1 MANRPTQRSM
11 QDLLEKQLVSLN
23 EIHGTLAASKLIELG
38 QLVEEKKAL
47 DDDNILVD
55 ELRDMRLIS
64 NAILESL
71 NKIKDKFLAMPI
83 TTNEEKA
90 ETAKS
95 NAAMLKALQDLG
107 KDKKEPLKDIKEGLS
122 LGPIISGIGI
132 SLASLGGL
140 IGAYVK
146 NIKFWIDLLTPEK
159 LFQKFKKFDK
169 NFEKVIAEIIGGF
182 KSAFSKSF
190 KSIFE
195 SKPLQSF
202 FDIFN
207 KIIDFVKK
215 PFVSTSLDKFNR
227 FFGNQREPLLTRL
240 IEPFMDAFKIIKD
253 LISGPVGKVKG
264 IFTGIGEVLGKF
276 TKMFTSVFGIVGKL
290 MLPVTILMTAW
301 DTVKGAIEGYE
312 QGGII
317 GAIQG
322 AVEGLFKSLFVAPLD
337 MLREAV
343 AWIAG
348 KLGFENVQKQLE
360 SFTVEDVFEDIM
372 DSFYVVIDLVSNTL
386 KSVANGFLTLVSD
399 FYGLFAG
406 LGIPEVTI
414 PLPDVLGG
422 DKKIGPFY
430 PYKAM
435 SEDIA
440 SMKMEVTEPKTFKE
454 LKADRKAKRVEVE
467 KVKKEKDLEEKSKEI
482 NPVEQP
488 SETKATDEF
497 MKKPVANMS
506 AEDLKKRAIIL
517 SEQGKDFKDEPEMVA
532 RFEQLKQGTNAEAIT
547 PKPTD
552 IVSNAEAIT
561 PKTADVVAAKTTA
574 TEVAKEDAIK
584 SAGNTVVSAPT
595 VNTSNS
601 TVNSTAVRLP
611 SRNPDS
617 TSSRYISS
625 CYAIN

>member
-23 EIHGTLAASKLIELG
+23 EIHSILTTSKLIELG

-47 DDDNILVD
+47 DDDNILVEEMKD
-55 ELRDMRLIS
+55 IHLIS

-71 NKIKDKFLAMPI
+71 NVIKDRFLAMPI
-83 TTNEEKA
+83 TTNEDKA
-90 ETAKS
+90 ETAKM
-95 NAAMLKALQDLG
+95 NEAMLKALQDLG
-107 KDKKEPLKDIKEGLS
+107 KDKKDQPLKDIKEGLS
-122 LGPIISGIGI
+122 LGPIIAGIGI
-132 SLASLGGL
+132 ALASMAGVVS
-140 IGAYVK
+140 AFVK
-146 NIKFWIDLLTPEK
+146 NLKFWIDLLTPEK

-169 NFEKVIAEIIGGF
+169 NFEKVIAEIVSGF

-195 SKPLQSF
+195 SKPLQAF
-202 FDIFN
+202 FDTFN

-215 PFVSTSLDKFNR
+215 PFVTTSLDKFNR
-227 FFGNQREPLLTRL
+227 FFGNQRESLLTRL
-240 IEPFMDAFKIIKD
+240 INPFMDAFKIIKD

-264 IFTGIGEVLGKF
+264 IFTGIGDALGTF
-276 TKMFTSVFGIVGKL
+276 TKMFKGVFGIVSKL
-290 MLPVTILMTAW
+290 FFVVGILMTAW
-301 DTVKGAIEGYE
+301 DTVKATIEGYE

-348 KLGFENVQKQLE
+348 KLGFENVQKELE
-360 SFTVEDVFEDIM
+360 SFTVNDVFEDIM
-372 DSFYVVIDLVSNTL
+372 DSFYAVIDLVSNTL

-414 PLPDVLGG
+414 PLPDALGG

-440 SMKMEVTEPKTFKE
+440 SMKMEVAEPKTFKE

-467 KVKKEKDLEEKSKEI
+467 KVKNEKDLEEKRKE
-482 NPVEQP
+482 VSSEQP
-488 SETKATDEF
+488 
-497 MKKPVANMS
+497 N
-506 AEDLKKRAIIL
+506 I
-517 SEQGKDFKDEPEMVA
+517 
-532 RFEQLKQGTNAEAIT
+532 AEAIT
-547 PKPTD
+547 PNSANM
-552 IVSNAEAIT
+552 VE
-561 PKTADVVAAKTTA
+561 AKTTA
-574 TEVAKEDAIK
+574 TEMAREDAIK

-611 SRNPDS
+611 SRNPDT

>member
-47 DDDNILVD
+47 DDDNILVEEMKD
-55 ELRDMRLIS
+55 IHLIS

-71 NKIKDKFLAMPI
+71 IEIKEKFLAMPI
-83 TTNEEKA
+83 TTNEDKA
-90 ETAKS
+90 ETAKM
-95 NAAMLKALQDLG
+95 NEAMLKALQDLG
-107 KDKKEPLKDIKEGLS
+107 KDKDEPLKDIKEGLS
-122 LGPIISGIGI
+122 LGPIIAGIGI
-132 SLASLGGL
+132 ALASMVGVVS
-140 IGAYVK
+140 AFVK
-146 NIKFWIDLLTPEK
+146 NLKFWIDLLTPEK

-169 NFEKVIAEIIGGF
+169 NFEKVIAEIISGF
-182 KSAFSKSF
+182 KSVFSKSF

-202 FDIFN
+202 FDTFN

-215 PFVSTSLDKFNR
+215 PFVTTSLDKFNK
-227 FFGNQREPLLTRL
+227 FFGNQRESLLTRL
-240 IEPFMDAFKIIKD
+240 IDPFMDAFKIIKD

-264 IFTGIGEVLGKF
+264 IFTGIGDALGTF
-276 TKMFTSVFGIVGKL
+276 TKMFKGVFGIIGKL

-312 QGGII
+312 QGGVL

-322 AVEGLFKSLFVAPLD
+322 AVEGLIKSVLVAPLD

-348 KLGFENVQKQLE
+348 MFGFENAQKELE
-360 SFTVEDVFEDIM
+360 SFDLNTMFEDLM
-372 DSFYVVIDLVSNTL
+372 DAITSPILTL
-386 KSVANGFLTLVSD
+386 KLVFSKVKD
-399 FYGLFAG
+399 FFIDSINSFIGMLQG
-406 LGIPEVTI
+406 IEIPKIGINILGKDIS
-414 PLPDVLGG
+414 
-422 DKKIGPFY
+422 IGPFQ
-430 PYKAM
+430 PFSGITKIEKTADTAQEEFDTAM
-435 SEDIA
+435 SE
-440 SMKMEVTEPKTFKE
+440 KKQ
-454 LKADRKAKRVEVE
+454 KRVEVE
-467 KVKKEKDLEEKSKEI
+467 KVKNKKDLEENRKE
-482 NPVEQP
+482 V
-488 SETKATDEF
+488 STD
-497 MKKPVANMS
+497 V
-506 AEDLKKRAIIL
+506 L
-517 SEQGKDFKDEPEMVA
+517 S
-532 RFEQLKQGTNAEAIT
+532 NAETIT
-547 PKPTD
+547 PKSAN
-552 IVSNAEAIT
+552 IVE
-561 PKTADVVAAKTTA
+561 AKTTA
-574 TEVAKEDAIK
+574 TEIAREDAIK

-625 CYAIN
+625 CYAIS

>member
-23 EIHGTLAASKLIELG
+23 EIGNSLAASRLIELG

-47 DDDNILVD
+47 DDDNILVQ
-55 ELRDMRLIS
+55 EMRDIHLIS

-71 NKIKDKFLAMPI
+71 IEIKEKFLAMPI
-83 TTNEEKA
+83 TTNEDKA
-90 ETAKS
+90 ETAKM
-95 NAAMLKALQDLG
+95 NEAMLKALQDLG
-107 KDKKEPLKDIKEGLS
+107 KDKDKPLNDIKEGLS
-122 LGPIISGIGI
+122 LGPIIGGIGL
-132 SLASLGGL
+132 SLAGL
-140 IGAYVK
+140 AGIISSHIK
-146 NIKFWIDLLTPEK
+146 NIKFWISLLTPEFMKKK
-159 LFQKFKKFDK
+159 LSNAVDYIGKIFRDLGSKLKEMFDK
-169 NFEKVIAEIIGGF
+169 KIKSISDIFENSINKI
-182 KSAFSKSF
+182 
-190 KSIFE
+190 KSIFQVDEE
-195 SKPLQSF
+195 SKISKVFKWLKTGIKNF
-202 FDIFN
+202 FA
-207 KIIDFVKK
+207 
-215 PFVSTSLDKFNR
+215 PFEEAYLVIT
-227 FFGNQREPLLTRL
+227 E
-240 IEPFMDAFKIIKD
+240 

-264 IFTGIGEVLGKF
+264 IFTGIGESIGKF
-276 TKMFTSVFGIVGKL
+276 TKMFSSVFGIVGKL

-348 KLGFENVQKQLE
+348 KLGFENVQKELE
-360 SFTVEDVFEDIM
+360 SFTVNDVFEDIM
-372 DSFYVVIDLVSNTL
+372 DSFYAVIDLVSNTL

-414 PLPDVLGG
+414 PLPDAMGG

-440 SMKMEVTEPKTFKE
+440 SMKMEVAEPKTFKE

-467 KVKKEKDLEEKSKEI
+467 KVKNEKDLEEKRKEVSSDVI
-482 NPVEQP
+482 
-488 SETKATDEF
+488 
-497 MKKPVANMS
+497 
-506 AEDLKKRAIIL
+506 
-517 SEQGKDFKDEPEMVA
+517 
-532 RFEQLKQGTNAEAIT
+532 
-547 PKPTD
+547 
-552 IVSNAEAIT
+552 SNAEAIT
-561 PKTADVVAAKTTA
+561 PNSANMVAAKTTA

-611 SRNPDS
+611 SRNPDT

-625 CYAIN
+625 RYAV